1 MSGYRRPRV
10 SGGESPV
17 RLELCGVPGGLPCG
31 DLPGKD
37 VDVGQAS
44 CKALSGQRRELDLDH
59 VEPTRVYRCV
69 MELQATRNAPCLLRG
84 ITLVERPERVDVQVV
99 QHDADLLSVRI
110 QLLDQLSKT
119 LGDIQLGA
127 LLGEPD
133 VSPSPVRLEECK
145 QVARSVALVFVV
157 DARRASRFDGKRRSR
172 MVEELV
178 GPFVEADGGIQR
190 IVRLFIQ
197 VQDVFHVVDELGVY
211 LGTHLKIGTGT

>member
-1 MSGYRRPRV
+1 MTDATPNRTITSRENMRNEPRSHTRCINPWARAGLLRLVLRQSIAIPSGSPVSLRTPPSTRLVLGHVSSGGGVMSGYRRPRV

-84 ITLVERPERVDVQVV
+84 ITLV
-99 QHDADLLSVRI
+99 
-110 QLLDQLSKT
+110 
-119 LGDIQLGA
+119 
-127 LLGEPD
+127 
-133 VSPSPVRLEECK
+133 
-145 QVARSVALVFVV
+145 
-157 DARRASRFDGKRRSR
+157 RASRACGRSGCPARR
-172 MVEELV
+172 
-178 GPFVEADGGIQR
+178 
-190 IVRLFIQ
+190 
-197 VQDVFHVVDELGVY
+197 
-211 LGTHLKIGTGT
+211 